1 MKLFKSN
8 RFDVIKISNYLLTFF
23 ISSSIL
29 GSNSFIVYEQKFMNS
44 DWQFI
49 PDLPQ
54 AFNSSE
60 SKLSEV
66 SLYFKGMQIEGL
78 LASTDLSLTRLTEPK
93 DVSLLANK
101 KSYKAGYYSRNN
113 YLYLISSYQK
123 ADQQSF
129 ECYTFNTITIGSCKD
144 SDLQISSDN
153 PLYSSLGNKIIQISG
168 QSKTN
173 GVGIQRYINDF
184 WINSFSIEA
193 LSTDYNYTWLSSLE
207 DITSPFLLNLTISGT
222 RLGDALDSGFRRLP
236 QRTEWSSHQLN
247 IGINQKFYSIYNF
260 NLIAEYDLVFI
271 EFPDYQQYKD
281 TPKINLKFRAGIEFI
296 TADLSMLFYGDA
308 YVNNLIGFEPIT
320 FNQRTEHYFDQPY
333 GELGIRLQYTF

>member
-1 MKLFKSN
+1 MNLFGN
-8 RFDVIKISNYLLTFF
+8 NGFDVIKISNYLLAFF

-29 GSNSFIVYEQKFMNS
+29 GSNSFIAYEQKFMNS

-66 SLYFKGMQIEGL
+66 SLNFKGMQVEGL
-78 LASTDLSLTRLTEPK
+78 LASTYLSLTRFTEPK

-101 KSYKAGYYSRNN
+101 KSYKAGYYFRSN

-184 WINSFSIEA
+184 WISSFSIEA
-193 LSTDYNYTWLSSLE
+193 LSTEYNYTWLSSLE

-271 EFPDYQQYKD
+271 EFSDYQQYKD
-281 TPKINLKFRAGIEFI
+281 TPNINLKFRAGIEFI
-296 TADLSMLFYGDA
+296 AEDLSMLFYGDA

-333 GELGIRLQYTF
+333 GELGIRLKYTF

>member
-1 MKLFKSN
+1 MNLFGSN
-8 RFDVIKISNYLLTFF
+8 GFDVIKISNYLLAFF

-29 GSNSFIVYEQKFMNS
+29 GNNSFIAYEQKFMNS

-66 SLYFKGMQIEGL
+66 SLNFKGMQVEGL
-78 LASTDLSLTRLTEPK
+78 LASTYLSLTRFTEPK

-101 KSYKAGYYSRNN
+101 KSYKAGYYFRSN

-173 GVGIQRYINDF
+173 GIGIQRYINDF
-184 WINSFSIEA
+184 WISSFSIEA
-193 LSTDYNYTWLSSLE
+193 LSTEYNYTWLSSLE

-271 EFPDYQQYKD
+271 EFSDYQQYKD
-281 TPKINLKFRAGIEFI
+281 TPNINLKFRAGIEFI
-296 TADLSMLFYGDA
+296 AEDLSMLFYGDA

-333 GELGIRLQYTF
+333 GELGIRLKYTF

>member
-1 MKLFKSN
+1 MNLFGSN
-8 RFDVIKISNYLLTFF
+8 GFDVIKISNYLLAFF

-29 GSNSFIVYEQKFMNS
+29 GSNSFIAYEQKFMNS

-66 SLYFKGMQIEGL
+66 SLNFKGMQVEGL
-78 LASTDLSLTRLTEPK
+78 LASTYLSLTRFTEPK

-101 KSYKAGYYSRNN
+101 KSYKAGYYFRSN

-168 QSKTN
+168 HSKTN
-173 GVGIQRYINDF
+173 GIGIQRYINDF
-184 WINSFSIEA
+184 WISSFSIEA
-193 LSTDYNYTWLSSLE
+193 LSTEYNYTWLSSLE

-271 EFPDYQQYKD
+271 EFSDYQQYKD
-281 TPKINLKFRAGIEFI
+281 TPNINLKFRAGIEFI
-296 TADLSMLFYGDA
+296 AEDLSMLFYGDA

-333 GELGIRLQYTF
+333 GELGIRLKYTF

>member
-1 MKLFKSN
+1 MNLFGSN
-8 RFDVIKISNYLLTFF
+8 GFDVIKILNYLLAFF

-29 GSNSFIVYEQKFMNS
+29 GSNSFIAYEQKFMNS

-66 SLYFKGMQIEGL
+66 SLNFKGMQVEGL
-78 LASTDLSLTRLTEPK
+78 LASTYLSLTRFTEPK

-101 KSYKAGYYSRNN
+101 KSYKAGYYFRSN

-173 GVGIQRYINDF
+173 GIGIQRYINDF
-184 WINSFSIEA
+184 WISSFSIEA
-193 LSTDYNYTWLSSLE
+193 LSTEYNYTWLSSLE

-271 EFPDYQQYKD
+271 EFSDYQQYKD
-281 TPKINLKFRAGIEFI
+281 TPNINLKFRAGIEFI
-296 TADLSMLFYGDA
+296 AEDLSMLFYGDA

-333 GELGIRLQYTF
+333 GELGIRLKYTF

>member
-8 RFDVIKISNYLLTFF
+8 GFDVIKISNYLLTFF

-49 PDLPQ
+49 PDLPK

-101 KSYKAGYYSRNN
+101 KSYKAGYYFRNN

-193 LSTDYNYTWLSSLE
+193 LSTEYNYTWLSSLE

-271 EFPDYQQYKD
+271 EFSDYQQYKD

-296 TADLSMLFYGDA
+296 AADLSMLFYGDA

>member
-1 MKLFKSN
+1 MNLFGSN
-8 RFDVIKISNYLLTFF
+8 GFDVIKISNYLLVFF

-29 GSNSFIVYEQKFMNS
+29 GSNSFIAYEQKFMNS
-44 DWQFI
+44 DWQLI

-66 SLYFKGMQIEGL
+66 SLSFKGMQVEGL
-78 LASTDLSLTRLTEPK
+78 LASTDLSLTRFTEPK

-101 KSYKAGYYSRNN
+101 KSYKAGYYFRSN

-129 ECYTFNTITIGSCKD
+129 KCYTFNTITIGSCKD

-173 GVGIQRYINDF
+173 GIGIQRYINDF
-184 WINSFSIEA
+184 WISSFSIEA
-193 LSTDYNYTWLSSLE
+193 LSTEYNYTWLSSLE

-271 EFPDYQQYKD
+271 EFSDYQQYKD
-281 TPKINLKFRAGIEFI
+281 TPNINLKFRAGIEFI
-296 TADLSMLFYGDA
+296 SEDLSMLFYGDA

-333 GELGIRLQYTF
+333 GELGIRLKYTF

>member
-1 MKLFKSN
+1 MNLFGSN
-8 RFDVIKISNYLLTFF
+8 GFDVIKISNYLLVFF

-29 GSNSFIVYEQKFMNS
+29 GSNSFIAYEQKFMNS

-66 SLYFKGMQIEGL
+66 SLNFKGMQIEGL
-78 LASTDLSLTRLTEPK
+78 LASTDLSLTRFTEPK

-101 KSYKAGYYSRNN
+101 KSYKAGYYFRSN

-173 GVGIQRYINDF
+173 GIGIQRYINDF
-184 WINSFSIEA
+184 WISSFSIEA
-193 LSTDYNYTWLSSLE
+193 LSTDYNYSWLSSLE
-207 DITSPFLLNLTISGT
+207 EITSPFLLNLTISGT
-222 RLGDALDSGFRRLP
+222 RLGDALDSGFRKLP

-260 NLIAEYDLVFI
+260 NIFAEYDLVIIDFKKYLAYNKV
-271 EFPDYQQYKD
+271 PDF
-281 TPKINLKFRAGIEFI
+281 NFRFRAGIELYHENI
-296 TADLSMLFYGDA
+296 TLSFYGDA
-308 YVNNLIGFEPIT
+308 YLNNLIGFEPIT
-320 FNQRTEHYFDQPY
+320 FNQRTENYFDQPY
-333 GELGIRLQYTF
+333 GELGIKFKFIL